1 MLQNIFFVINL
12 QILILI
18 SFGGFSWVLV
28 FVRFGRV
35 GPF

>member
-1 MLQNIFFVINL
+1 MLQNIFFVIKL

-28 FVRFGRV
+28 FVQFGRV